1 MQRKAEALHAN
12 DDDHIV
18 DTNTIINANIISKN
32 NSNNNNNNNST
43 DDDDTIA
50 ADASIVA
57 KLEYVASYS
66 KVSLHE
72 SLSAL
77 YQWSLIEVTPSI
89 PQHINNNSSS
99 SSSNSRGGDDKMLIF
114 FQSKAIDIIFT
125 TIINDDT
132 LPLTANSVIREV
144 FKSLLVN
151 VLSFEHSPTQKPI
164 GFIVNRFVFTYVV

>member
-1 MQRKAEALHAN
+1 MQRKAEALQAN
-12 DDDHIV
+12 DDDDHIV
-18 DTNTIINANIISKN
+18 DTKTINNNNTIINNTIISKN
-32 NSNNNNNNNST
+32 NNSS
-43 DDDDTIA
+43 DDDVTIA

-66 KVSLHE
+66 KVSLYE
-72 SLSAL
+72 SISAL

-89 PQHINNNSSS
+89 QHINSSS
-99 SSSNSRGGDDKMLIF
+99 SSSSSSSRDEDDKMLTF

-151 VLSFEHSPTQKPI
+151 VLSFEHSPTQKPV
-164 GFIVNRFVFTYVV
+164 GLIVNRFV

>member
-1 MQRKAEALHAN
+1 
-12 DDDHIV
+12 V
-18 DTNTIINANIISKN
+18 DTNTIINNNIISKN
-32 NSNNNNNNNST
+32 NSSSNNNNNSS

-99 SSSNSRGGDDKMLIF
+99 SSSSRGGDDKMLIF

-151 VLSFEHSPTQKPI
+151 VLSFEHSPTQKPV
-164 GFIVNRFVFTYVV
+164 GLIVNRFVFTYVV

>member
-1 MQRKAEALHAN
+1 M
-12 DDDHIV
+12 
-18 DTNTIINANIISKN
+18 DTNTIINNNIISKN
-32 NSNNNNNNNST
+32 NSSNSNNNNNNNNNST

-89 PQHINNNSSS
+89 PQHINNNNSSS
-99 SSSNSRGGDDKMLIF
+99 SSSSRGGDDKMLIF

-151 VLSFEHSPTQKPI
+151 VLSFEHSPTQKPV
-164 GFIVNRFVFTYVV
+164 GLIVNRFVFTYVV

>member
-1 MQRKAEALHAN
+1 M
-12 DDDHIV
+12 
-18 DTNTIINANIISKN
+18 DTNTIINNNIISKNNSSNSNN

-89 PQHINNNSSS
+89 PQHINNNNSSS
-99 SSSNSRGGDDKMLIF
+99 SSSSSRGGDDKMLIF
-114 FQSKAIDIIFT
+114 FQSRAIDIIFT

-151 VLSFEHSPTQKPI
+151 VLSFEHSPTQKPV
-164 GFIVNRFVFTYVV
+164 GLIVNRFVFTYVV

>member
-1 MQRKAEALHAN
+1 M
-12 DDDHIV
+12 
-18 DTNTIINANIISKN
+18 DTNTIINNNIISKN
-32 NSNNNNNNNST
+32 NSNSNNNNST

-89 PQHINNNSSS
+89 PQHINNSSS
-99 SSSNSRGGDDKMLIF
+99 SSSSSRGGDDKMLIF

-151 VLSFEHSPTQKPI
+151 VLSFEHSPTQKPV
-164 GFIVNRFVFTYVV
+164 GLIVNRFVFTYVV

>member
-1 MQRKAEALHAN
+1 
-12 DDDHIV
+12 V
-18 DTNTIINANIISKN
+18 DTNTIINNNIISKN
-32 NSNNNNNNNST
+32 NSNSNNNNST

-89 PQHINNNSSS
+89 PQHINNSSS
-99 SSSNSRGGDDKMLIF
+99 SSSSSRGGDDKMLIF

-151 VLSFEHSPTQKPI
+151 VLSFEHSPTQKPV
-164 GFIVNRFVFTYVV
+164 GLIVNRFVFTYVV